1 MWTTEDLGQV
11 PGIILYKSYVKDINP
26 MGMSYIEHTS
36 SHYVEMNQNTVDLY
50 LMKNGKPI
58 LADGSGYHGNKDMYA
73 VFRDRD
79 PRLYHTVI
87 PPYKVKSGKGD
98 YPTWSYTD
106 NPADREY
113 IDIMGATN
121 YTTNSDML
129 TLLALRVKEYR
140 LAARMSQKE
149 LAEQSGVSQTTI
161 SHFEQGVSRNLTL
174 ANFISLL
181 RALGQE
187 QRLAEI
193 LPELPMPPMAL
204 REIEKLIPKR
214 VRRGKK

>member
-1 MWTTEDLGQV
+1 
-11 PGIILYKSYVKDINP
+11 
-26 MGMSYIEHTS
+26 
-36 SHYVEMNQNTVDLY
+36 
-50 LMKNGKPI
+50 
-58 LADGSGYHGNKDMYA
+58 
-73 VFRDRD
+73 
-79 PRLYHTVI
+79 
-87 PPYKVKSGKGD
+87 
-98 YPTWSYTD
+98 
-106 NPADREY
+106 
-113 IDIMGATN
+113 MGATN

-140 LAARMSQKE
+140 LAARMSQQKE